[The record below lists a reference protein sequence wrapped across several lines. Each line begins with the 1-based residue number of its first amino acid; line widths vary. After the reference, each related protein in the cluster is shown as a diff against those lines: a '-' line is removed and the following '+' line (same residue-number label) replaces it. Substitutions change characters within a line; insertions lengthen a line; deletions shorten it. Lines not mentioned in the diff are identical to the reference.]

1 MSFASDIQA
10 TTLTDTGTAVPR
22 RVRLAGVNVVGTATA
37 GSLTFKDGGSGGTTR
52 LVYNTPAAAGAYD
65 LLIPDN
71 GILFDTDMHV
81 TFSNNAHVTSVVIL
95 YVG

>member
-10 TTLTDTGTAVPR
+10 TTLTDTGTAIGR
-22 RVRLAGVNVVGTATA
+22 RVRLAGINVVGTATA
-37 GSLTFKDGGSGGTTR
+37 GTLTFRDGGSGGAIKLT
-52 LVYNTPAAAGAYD
+52 YYTPAAAGGND

-71 GILFDTDMHV
+71 GILFETDMHV
-81 TFSNNAHVTSVVIL
+81 TFSNNTHVTSVVIL

>member
-10 TTLTDTGTAVPR
+10 TTLTDTGTAVAR
-22 RVRLAGVNVVGTATA
+22 RSRLAGVNVIATSTA
-37 GSLTFKDGGSGGTTR
+37 GTLTFRDGGATGTVKLT
-52 LVYNTPAAAGAYD
+52 YNTPASAGAYD

-71 GILFDTDMHV
+71 GIVFETNIHV
-81 TFSNNAHVTSVVIL
+81 TFSDNTNVTSVVVL

>member
-22 RVRLAGVNVVGTATA
+22 RVRLAGINVIGTATA
-37 GSLTFKDGGSGGTTR
+37 GTLTFRDGGSGGTTR
-52 LVYNTPAAAGAYD
+52 LVYNTPASAGAYD

-71 GILFDTDMHV
+71 GILFETDMHV
-81 TFSNNAHVTSVVIL
+81 TFSSNTNVPSVVVL

>member
-10 TTLTDTGTAVPR
+10 TTLTNTGTAVPR
-22 RVRLAGVNVVGTATA
+22 RVRLAGVNVIATATS
-37 GSLTFKDGGSGGTTR
+37 GTLTFRDGGATGTVR
-52 LVYNTPAAAGAYD
+52 LTYTTPAAAGAYD

-71 GILFDTDMHV
+71 GIVFETDMHV
-81 TFSNNAHVTSVVIL
+81 TFSDNTNVTSVVVL

>member
-10 TTLTDTGTAVPR
+10 TTLTDTGTAVAS

-37 GSLTFKDGGSGGTTR
+37 GTLTFRDGGSGGTVKLT
-52 LVYNTPAAAGAYD
+52 YNTPAAAGVYD

-71 GILFDTDMHV
+71 GILFETDMHV
-81 TFSNNAHVTSVVIL
+81 TFSSAVNVPSVIIL